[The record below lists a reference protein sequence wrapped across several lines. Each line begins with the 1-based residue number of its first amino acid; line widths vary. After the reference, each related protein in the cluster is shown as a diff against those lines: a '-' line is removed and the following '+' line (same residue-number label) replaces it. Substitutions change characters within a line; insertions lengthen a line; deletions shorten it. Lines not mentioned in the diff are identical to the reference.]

1 MTGYNLL
8 MQTKFEDF
16 EDFELITDDA
26 EENAEEV
33 SILTELVNVDPGY
46 YIIFSKAS
54 GEIYSI
60 ARSPNVIIGLQM
72 KELFINE
79 SDELDQLFSNQLNFE
94 NIKVKYD
101 IDKKHYSLVSSKDYS
116 SIIDREFVLVDTNIK
131 NDRNVFDII
140 FNVTNKKVFFKLN
153 YDQLNYYLSTQTP
166 EYVLELTNSEIIFYI
181 FDNLDPT
188 LLWERFEINL
198 KQLMD
203 QEFLCFDAAW
213 CDIMRTGHY
222 KILTSNIGVDY
233 TVSIDDRYVRDHLD
247 YETSFQKDENFES
260 ASFALTVHN
269 DNLVITS
276 YMDNPKNYK
285 ISENIN
291 LYIHAEH
298 EPEYLLR
305 TYTIN
310 RRDLADKK
318 EFVLGK
324 NEFNTRISAV
334 TDHRHINVETIYE

>member
-1 MTGYNLL
+1 MIGYNTL
-8 MQTKFEDF
+8 MQNELVEF

-26 EENAEEV
+26 DENAEEA
-33 SILTELVNVDPGY
+33 SILTDSTDVDPGY
-46 YIIFSKAS
+46 YVMFSKSS
-54 GEIYSI
+54 GEIHSI
-60 ARSPNVIIGLQM
+60 TRAPSTAVGVQM
-72 KELFINE
+72 KEMFIDESNE
-79 SDELDQLFSNQLNFE
+79 LNQLFANQLNFE

-101 IDKKHYSLVSSKDYS
+101 IGRKHYGLVSSKDYS
-116 SIIDREFVLVDTNIK
+116 SIMDREFILVDTTVAS
-131 NDRNVFDII
+131 DRNVLDIV
-140 FNVTNKKVFFKLN
+140 FNVTNKQVFFKLN

-166 EYVLELTNSEIIFYI
+166 EYVLELTNAEIIFYV
-181 FDNLDPT
+181 FDNSNPT
-188 LLWERFEINL
+188 LLWDRFEINL

-203 QEFLCFDAAW
+203 QEFLCFDAPW
-213 CDIMRTGHY
+213 SDIMRTGKY

-233 TVSIDDRYVRDHLD
+233 TVSIDDQYVRDHLE
-247 YETSFQKDENFES
+247 YETPFQKDDNFEA
-260 ASFALTVHN
+260 ASFSLTVYE

-285 ISENIN
+285 ISESLN
-291 LYIHAEH
+291 LYIHVEH

-310 RRDLADKK
+310 RRDLADRK

-324 NEFNTRISAV
+324 NEFTSRISAV